1 MTEMY
6 DYQLKPHIETQGN
19 HTFGKVA
26 TTEEAKTAQS
36 KPIIKTEQK
45 MKEKITTRMKEE
57 NDWKMLRVKKATTT
71 LFLN

>member
-1 MTEMY
+1 
-6 DYQLKPHIETQGN
+6 
-19 HTFGKVA
+19 
-26 TTEEAKTAQS
+26 
-36 KPIIKTEQK
+36 